1 MKLIAVIRA
10 LFTNY
15 YFIAIFS
22 NLTTELF
29 LLSLFKISG
38 FSFGGWGVKKMHSKR
53 DTN

>member
-22 NLTTELF
+22 NLTTKLF

-38 FSFGGWGVKKMHSKR
+38 FSFWGLGSKE
-53 DTN
+53 NAF